1 MKHTMLFWRHA
12 IPGIYLAIAVC
23 GCGRAPQPAED
34 AAKEPAAVQASEA
47 SAEGVL
53 DQQGAAEPA
62 PEPAPVA
69 EAESPETSP
78 EPAAEA
84 APADPFEAAL
94 AEILRLEQETRFSEA
109 IVKAGELLAA
119 AETDEQRQEVRR
131 LEYRLKVEKKQ
142 SVGLDAMLERLG
154 SDEPRTVDLAR
165 SRIERAGE
173 AGILYLRLA
182 VRQSP
187 PDIAAAAALILLDL
201 RDEGALEPVAQRL
214 RQSEDEA
221 LVGTLTDVLKQLR
234 IEDVQGRLYKAWKET
249 TDPEKA
255 ERMQA
260 IYAHVRARNNRYLD
274 LTAELNGR
282 VSGNTGWHP
291 VYSNVTIQAFPE
303 KGYSF
308 LEWLGDVPTNEV
320 AVNPLVL
327 EMDEARTI
335 QARFVREG
343 GQYRVWTTNA
353 GSWDVAAAWTPAG
366 VPGPND
372 TVRITNGRVT
382 VQQAIDVDMLLVDG
396 ATLEVQGWEAVN
408 KVRNTVILGDKT
420 VLRHAANKKEPEHRL
435 RLVCRRMLVE
445 TGAVITATER
455 GFQGGTGEA
464 AGPGA
469 GVNDRNTCSGG
480 AHGGFGG
487 RSTYAAASKPYDSL
501 ERPSELGSGSAGH
514 HPHGNGGNGGGMIEL
529 GVAETLEMNGR
540 IVADGGNA
548 SGPWAGNVGGGAGGS
563 IFIRAARMTGAGSI
577 RADGGQGGTQNGGGG
592 GGGRIALHVTDAS
605 AFAGTVSADRG
616 AGAYDGDVGTI
627 YLADPRMLGTAA
639 FTAGGGE
646 LHVKGNALNTGS
658 LTLNRYRLRLS
669 DDLQTV
675 VEDDLNLRDGAEL
688 MLRDK
693 SRVTCG
699 TLAVSGSTNA
709 ICRFIVGRDD
719 RTISGSALDCKGDM
733 SLARARIDQYPGGRV
748 TVAGRLAMTESVDWY
763 PYCNPTSGV
772 MAAKLEVNELLVGEG
787 CAINAGAAG
796 YRGDAGNGRGPGP
809 GVSERNYGS
818 GGAHGGNGG
827 NTIENYAK
835 GGTAYGDLERPLQP
849 GSSGAGMG
857 NIGEGGDGGGV
868 IHLVVA
874 GSARI
879 DGTLTAGG
887 QAVKGHV
894 HHRANAGGGAGG
906 SILIACEAL
915 EGSGVIKADG
925 GDGGDRGGGG
935 GGGRIALR
943 ASKRIGFTGK
953 LSARGGGGRIP
964 GESGTLWL
972 SDGSAL
978 AGMEFQDGGGV
989 VYSQGDRWSFPKL
1002 RLSNYDL
1009 IISSGKQVRVESA
1022 VELVDGARLCLLE
1035 ATGLECETL
1044 QVAGSS
1050 NRTSRVEMGETARVV
1065 YNNRLVC
1072 RQAMTLVSNVT
1083 VRLYPGAELHPGAL
1097 TLRENVQF
1105 LASCHPTNGTTPH
1118 AISAASIDIG
1128 EGCAL
1133 DADGGGYAGTTE
1145 HGRGPGKGA
1154 KEDWS
1159 SGGGHGGAGA
1169 RAGRGNAPGGES
1181 YGDLKQPRL
1190 PGSSGGGYG
1199 YVAGG
1204 AGGGVWVLK
1213 TGSLRVDG
1221 RISADATRPRDY
1233 SNHDDLSGG
1242 GAGGS
1247 IWVEADRLEGKGRI
1261 SADGSRPGDPGGG
1274 GSGGGGRLAL
1284 HVKNAKRFEG
1294 TLSAQGGKGRFPGE
1308 QGTIY
1313 VSDSV
1318 ILPTAWQDAGGV
1330 LYSEGKVWTG
1340 ISSLTIADAEVNLS
1354 PGMEVAVSGDVNL
1367 ASNGVVVL
1375 QTDAGLQCRNLQLR
1389 DAQFTQEPQARL
1401 GVSGI
1406 LGLAGKSELRVFC
1419 DPKSGTPPMPLKVS
1433 DLVVAAGSVLS
1444 ADGAGFRGG
1453 QPGQAGLGP
1462 GGGPGVGGYGTG
1474 AGYGGTGGPGH
1485 GNKEAGQP
1493 YGSAE
1498 QPDQCGSGGGGGSQ
1512 HGTRG
1517 GGYLRIEAG
1526 NVTCDGRISANGLA
1540 NGNGQ
1545 GGCGSGGGILLK
1557 CKTLKGDATGVISA
1571 NGGNSQSR
1579 KHGGGGGGG
1588 RIAIYATTDAY
1599 RGKVEVAAGD
1609 AKTPGQPGTI
1619 HRGQ

>member
-1 MKHTMLFWRHA
+1 MKHTMRFWRHG

-34 AAKEPAAVQASEA
+34 AAMEPAAIQASQAAAGQEP
-47 SAEGVL
+47 
-53 DQQGAAEPA
+53 QGQAEPA
-62 PEPAPVA
+62 PEPETAA
-69 EAESPETSP
+69 EAEAPERSPES
-78 EPAAEA
+78 AAEA
-84 APADPFEAAL
+84 VPADPFEAAL

-119 AETDEQRQEVRR
+119 AETDERRRELRR

-142 SVGLDAMLERLG
+142 SAGLDSMVARLG
-154 SDEPRTVDLAR
+154 TDDSRSADLAR

-173 AGILYLRLA
+173 AGILYLRQA
-182 VRQSP
+182 VRKSP
-187 PDIAAAAALILLDL
+187 ADIAAPAALILLDL
-201 RDEGALEPVAQRL
+201 RDEGALEPVAQRF
-214 RQSEDEA
+214 RESDDEA
-221 LVGTLTDVLKQLR
+221 LVRTLTDVLKQLR
-234 IEDVQGRLYKAWKET
+234 IEDVQARLYRAWQDT
-249 TDPEKA
+249 VDPEKA
-255 ERMQA
+255 ELMHT
-260 IYAHVRARNNRYLD
+260 IYAHVRARNNRYLE

-282 VSGNTGWHP
+282 VSENTGWHP
-291 VYSNVTIQAFPE
+291 VCSNVTIQAFPE

-327 EMDEARTI
+327 EMDQTRTI

-343 GQYRVWTTNA
+343 GQYRFWNTNA

-372 TVRITNGRVT
+372 TVRITNGQVT
-382 VQQAIDVDMLLVDG
+382 VRQAIDVDMLLVDG
-396 ATLEVQGWEAVN
+396 ATVEVEGWEAVN
-408 KVRNTVILGDKT
+408 KVRNTIILGDKT
-420 VLRHAANKKEPEHRL
+420 VLRHAANKKTPEHRL

-445 TGAVITATER
+445 TGAVVTAAAR
-455 GFQGGTGEA
+455 GFEGGTGEA
-464 AGPGA
+464 SGPGA

-487 RSTYAAASKPYDSL
+487 RSTYAPASKPYDSL

-514 HPHGNGGNGGGMIEL
+514 HPHGNGGDGGGVIEL
-529 GVAETLEMNGR
+529 GVAEALKMNGR
-540 IVADGGNA
+540 IVADGGDA
-548 SGPWAGNVGGGAGGS
+548 TGPWAGNVGGGAGGS
-563 IFIRAARMTGAGSI
+563 IFIRTARLTGAGSI
-577 RADGGQGGTQNGGGG
+577 RADGGRGGTQNGGGG

-616 AGAYDGDVGTI
+616 TGAYDGDVGTI
-627 YLADPRMLGTAA
+627 YLTDPRLLGTAA

-646 LHVKGNALNTGS
+646 WHVKGDTWSAAS
-658 LTLNRYRLRLS
+658 LTLNNYRLRLS
-669 DDLQTV
+669 AAMRAGVDDG
-675 VEDDLNLRDGAEL
+675 LRLLDGAEL
-688 MLRDK
+688 ALRDQ
-693 SRVTCG
+693 SRLTCG
-699 TLAVSGSTNA
+699 TLTVSGSTNA
-709 ICRFIVGRDD
+709 ICRFIVGQDNRKI
-719 RTISGSALDCKGDM
+719 TGSALDCKGDM
-733 SLARARIDQYPGGRV
+733 SIARARIDQYPGGRV
-748 TVAGRLAMTESVDWY
+748 KVAGRLAMTEAVDWR

-772 MAAKLEVNELLVGEG
+772 AAVKLEVGELVMGEG
-787 CAINAGAAG
+787 CAINADAAG
-796 YRGDAGNGRGPGP
+796 YLGDAGNGRGPGP
-809 GVSERNYGS
+809 GSGERNYGS
-818 GGAHGGNGG
+818 GGAHGGDGG
-827 NTIENYAK
+827 NTVDNYAK
-835 GGTAYGDLERPLQP
+835 GGAAYGDVERPLQP
-849 GSSGAGMG
+849 GSSGAGTR

-868 IHLVVA
+868 IPLVVA

-879 DGTLTAGG
+879 DGTLTADGER
-887 QAVKGHV
+887 VKGHY
-894 HHRANAGGGAGG
+894 HHSLNAGGGAGG
-906 SILIACEAL
+906 SILIACAAI

-925 GDGGDRGGGG
+925 GNGGEGGGGGG

-943 ASKRIGFTGK
+943 ASKRIGFTGR

-964 GESGTLWL
+964 GGAGTLWL

-978 AGMEFQDGGGV
+978 GGMQLRDGGGV
-989 VYSQGDRWSFPKL
+989 VYSQGVLWSFPKL
-1002 RLSNYDL
+1002 QLSNYDL
-1009 IISSGKQVRVESA
+1009 IVSSGKQVRVKSA
-1022 VELVDGARLCLLE
+1022 VELVDGARLALLD

-1050 NRTSRVEMGETARVV
+1050 NRTSRLDIGETANVV

-1072 RQAMTLVSNVT
+1072 REAMTLVSNVT
-1083 VRLYPGAELHPGAL
+1083 VRLYPGAELRPGTL
-1097 TLRENVQF
+1097 TLRENVQCF
-1105 LASCHPTNGTTPH
+1105 ASCHPTNGVTPQ
-1118 AISAASIDIG
+1118 AVSAVSIDIG
-1128 EGCAL
+1128 EGCFL

-1181 YGDLKQPRL
+1181 YGDLKQPRQ
-1190 PGSSGGGYG
+1190 PGSSGGGHG

-1247 IWVEADRLEGKGRI
+1247 IWIEADRLEGKGRI
-1261 SADGSRPGDPGGG
+1261 SADGSRPGNPGGG

-1294 TLSAQGGKGRFPGE
+1294 SLSARGGLGQRSGDP
-1308 QGTIY
+1308 GTIY

-1318 ILPTAWQDAGGV
+1318 ILPVTWKDAGGV
-1330 LYSEGKVWTG
+1330 LYSAGKVWTG
-1340 ISSLTIADAEVNLS
+1340 LGSLTIADAEVSLS

-1375 QTDAGLQCRNLQLR
+1375 RLDSGLQCRNLHLR
-1389 DAQFTQEPQARL
+1389 DAQFTQEPQSRL

-1406 LGLAGKSELRVFC
+1406 LGLAGKSVLRVFC
-1419 DPKSGTPPMPLKVS
+1419 DPQSGTPPPPLKVS

-1453 QPGQAGLGP
+1453 TPGQAGLGP

-1474 AGYGGTGGPGH
+1474 AGYGGAGGPGH

-1498 QPDQCGSGGGGGSQ
+1498 QPDKCGSGGGGGGQ

-1526 NVTCDGRISANGLA
+1526 NVTCDGRISANGA
-1540 NGNGQ
+1540 PNGNGH

-1557 CKTLKGDATGVISA
+1557 CKTLKGDASGVISA
-1571 NGGNSQSR
+1571 NGGNSQAH

-1588 RIAIYATTDAY
+1588 RIAIYTTTDAF

-1609 AKTPGQPGTI
+1609 ANIPGKPGTI